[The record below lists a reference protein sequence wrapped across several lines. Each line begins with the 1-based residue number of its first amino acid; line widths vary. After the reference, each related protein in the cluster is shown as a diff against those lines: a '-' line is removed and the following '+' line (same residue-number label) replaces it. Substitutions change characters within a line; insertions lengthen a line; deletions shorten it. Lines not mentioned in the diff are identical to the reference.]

1 MEDLDEPIYF
11 RNADWAVTGY
21 GIERTDGSY
30 PIEAKRLGEL
40 ANYTDQKLPD
50 WPLHIAR
57 KVWNFDLFMEAFMIA
72 LGSVRAAT
80 QRTCRSLTPS
90 DRIRCSVSR
99 SGRTRSARP
108 PAYEQHFGFVKDG
121 SFIHLA
127 QIGPDSAYPL
137 AHHLWW
143 RAGELVS

>member
-72 LGSVRAAT
+72 LWVHRGEYDPAFLANKDWVRDCKAVIEKKRRNREGQVSISPPLQLLALTHLGGHYVGSLQNHPRDA
-80 QRTCRSLTPS
+80 L
-90 DRIRCSVSR
+90 
-99 SGRTRSARP
+99 
-108 PAYEQHFGFVKDG
+108 
-121 SFIHLA
+121 
-127 QIGPDSAYPL
+127 GPDAK
-137 AHHLWW
+137 
-143 RAGELVS
+143 